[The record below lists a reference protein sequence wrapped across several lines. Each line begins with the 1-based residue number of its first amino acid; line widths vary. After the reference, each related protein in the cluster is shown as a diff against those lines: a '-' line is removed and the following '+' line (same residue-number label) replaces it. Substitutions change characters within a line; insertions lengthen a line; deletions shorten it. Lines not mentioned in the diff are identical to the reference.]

1 MPVFLN
7 PKYPDPERQSGLNW
21 PRVQPD
27 ALEKP
32 RSTFLH
38 IGLVNNMGDA
48 ALCATEQQFL
58 RLLEAAAG
66 DMQVH
71 LTLYD
76 LPEVERTPSGQRRV
90 DSYYFGIEQLWE
102 QPPEQCP
109 DALIITG
116 REPLTRDL
124 RDEAY
129 WPSFERVLAWTQEHA
144 RSAVWSCLAA
154 HAAVLALDGIERV
167 RSQHKQFGI
176 FTCEQSAPHALL
188 AGAPASLHLPH
199 SRWNGLSA
207 GQLTAEGYQV
217 LTRTSDGGVDT
228 FVKQD
233 AGLFVFF
240 QGHPEYESETLM
252 GEYRRDV
259 VRYFKGEMETYPL
272 LPLDYFDEE
281 TERSLREIEAK
292 ARASRQEKFL
302 GDVSAVLN
310 SVRIHNTWR
319 NTAVLIYRNW
329 LEHLCTQ
336 KRLGGKVMLGVGV

>member
-7 PKYPDPERQSGLNW
+7 PKYPDHERQSGLNW
-21 PRVQPD
+21 PRLQSGS
-27 ALEKP
+27 LEEP

-38 IGLVNNMGDA
+38 IGLVNNMADA
-48 ALCATEQQFL
+48 AMCATERQFL
-58 RLLEAAAG
+58 TLLEAAAE
-66 DMQVH
+66 DMVVQ
-71 LTLYD
+71 LTLYA

-90 DSYYFGIEQLWE
+90 DSFYFGIEQLWE
-102 QPPEQCP
+102 QLPEECP
-109 DALIITG
+109 DGLIVTG
-116 REPLTRDL
+116 REPRTPDL

-129 WPSFERVLAWTQEHA
+129 WPSFNRVLAWTQEHA

-167 RSQHKQFGI
+167 RSQHKHFGI
-176 FTCEQSAPHALL
+176 FTSKQSAPHALL
-188 AGAPASLHLPH
+188 AGVPASLRLPH

-207 GQLTAEGYQV
+207 GQLAAKGYQV

-259 VRYFKGEMETYPL
+259 GRYLKGEMETYPL
-272 LPLDYFDEE
+272 LPLDYFEEE

-292 ARASRQEKFL
+292 ARASRPEKLL
-302 GDVSAVLN
+302 GEVSAVLN
-310 SVRIHNTWR
+310 SVRIRNTWR
-319 NTAVLIYRNW
+319 STAALIYRNW

-336 KRLGGKVMLGVGV
+336 NRHSGRLMSGVGV